1 MKILLQTLIQT
12 LQPLPLE
19 NQHIEHAYRDGSI
32 SQVEDGTEK
41 DEMSIGTEEE
51 VGQPRGVFLRHVD
64 DGEIEHVD
72 HLSVQPAGIA
82 TAVGEEGRDLGV
94 GALAKDTPVKHTVDD
109 VAHSACRDE
118 GDAKQHPEL
127 GVFLRQTNQN
137 PKQRDDGYN
146 SEDAQSQLQEA
157 ASAQPTEGHAIVLD
171 KQ

>member
-12 LQPLPLE
+12 LQPFPLE
-19 NQHIEHAYRDGSI
+19 NQHIEHANGVGRIGKIKYGS
-32 SQVEDGTEK
+32 EE
-41 DEMSIGTEEE
+41 DEMPVWAEEE
-51 VGQPRGVFLRHVD
+51 VGQPRGVFLRHID

-72 HLSVQPAGIA
+72 YLSVQPAGIA
-82 TAVGEEGRDLGV
+82 AAVREESRDLGV
-94 GALAKDTPVKHTVDD
+94 GALTKDAPVKHTVDD

-137 PKQRDDGYN
+137 PKQCDDGHD

-157 ASAQPTEGHAIVLD
+157 ASAQPTEGHAVVLD